1 MAELRKYG
9 VQADVYFPLI
19 DRGAV
24 DFEATPVT
32 FAAGDTK
39 VSKDG
44 AAFANTTNDPSHIA
58 GGIYKLTLTATEM
71 QAALIVV
78 TLIDSATKTWE
89 DQALMID
96 TYGNASAQHAFDLD
110 TAAATMRGTDNAALA
125 SVCTETRLAELDAA
139 NLPADIAA
147 IPTTPMR
154 GTDNAALASVATEA
168 RLAELDAANIP
179 ADINNI
185 QTRITDVFVKGT
197 ADSGTTTTIV
207 DAARTEADVDYWKGS
222 WIRFTSGTI
231 SGQTRL
237 ITAFNPTTDTITFAP
252 ALTVVAATHTYEI
265 IAAANIDLVNT
276 TTTNTDMRG
285 TDSAALA
292 SVCTEARLAELD
304 AANIPADI
312 DAIPTTAMRGTDNAA
327 LASVCTEARLAELGA
342 TNLPADIDAILVDTS
357 TTLETH
363 LTDLKGATFSS
374 ATDSNEAIRDRGD
387 AAWTT
392 GAGGSDRLLMVDTT
406 IATLASQTSFTLTAG
421 SADDDAYNNCTIVI
435 EDVSTA
441 TQKAVGLISD
451 YTGATKTVTL
461 KYDPGIFTMAATD
474 KVYILAENALKATL
488 ANRQLNVAADGD
500 IAGNVDGSVASLV
513 GHTAQTGDSFAVV
526 NHANHGNAQLVRSTP
541 PANKLDVSATGE
553 AGLDFDNVKQAT
565 GATTLTNIT
574 VPTVT
579 IVGTTTTNTD
589 MRGTDSAALASVCT
603 EARLAELDAANV
615 PADIDTLKTRVPDTI
630 SLANINAEVDTAL
643 NTAIPA
649 IPTADSI
656 NERVKTIDDKLP
668 TNYIMGST
676 VLTAKDDEI
685 DAIKAKTDNL
695 PALPAATGDIPS
707 AATVADAV
715 WDEAQSGH
723 VSAGTFGKY
732 LDTEVSGVGG
742 GTAAAIAD
750 AVWDEVQADHTA
762 AGTTGESLND
772 AGGGASPS
780 TIADAVWDEDAT
792 THSVAN
798 SYGRRL
804 NRIHK
809 EALSG
814 FAPTM
819 ISGGGTPS
827 FSPEEKE
834 KLLEMLGAI
843 QKLLLATPETQKS
856 LISLSER
863 IEELKK
869 SSEVVNRESS
879 TNLNETLSS
888 LIQNLFKKS
897 TSLLLANNLD
907 SDLKLTD
914 QIKTETNTLAEDFKN
929 QFKKQAELTVQVYA
943 KLFKHSDIIAK
954 EVEAIK
960 GKESD
965 FPQLVNEV
973 ELHLKEE
980 ISKIL
985 APITQAFVK
994 NLPTKKLQEMLNG

>member
-125 SVCTETRLAELDAA
+125 SVCTET
-139 NLPADIAA
+139 
-147 IPTTPMR
+147 
-154 GTDNAALASVATEA
+154 
-168 RLAELDAANIP
+168 
-179 ADINNI
+179 
-185 QTRITDVFVKGT
+185 
-197 ADSGTTTTIV
+197 
-207 DAARTEADVDYWKGS
+207 
-222 WIRFTSGTI
+222 
-231 SGQTRL
+231 
-237 ITAFNPTTDTITFAP
+237 
-252 ALTVVAATHTYEI
+252 
-265 IAAANIDLVNT
+265 
-276 TTTNTDMRG
+276 
-285 TDSAALA
+285 
-292 SVCTEARLAELD
+292 RLAELD

-526 NHANHGNAQLVRSTP
+526 NHANHGNAQLVRSTT